1 MGDSD
6 AKALASLVWLSMI
19 NCGGLSIEIVGG
31 ICGMKKTGKIWD
43 TSILNILARQEL
55 KRARQTNL
63 ASIRAAVSAPSVVD
77 IVRPPAFTF
86 LDVLNE

>member
-1 MGDSD
+1 
-6 AKALASLVWLSMI
+6 
-19 NCGGLSIEIVGG
+19 
-31 ICGMKKTGKIWD
+31 MKKTGKIWD

-77 IVRPPAFTF
+77 IVRPPASTS
-86 LDVLNE
+86 LDVLNEEEGNVSEHDDVSCLSLDAASTLR